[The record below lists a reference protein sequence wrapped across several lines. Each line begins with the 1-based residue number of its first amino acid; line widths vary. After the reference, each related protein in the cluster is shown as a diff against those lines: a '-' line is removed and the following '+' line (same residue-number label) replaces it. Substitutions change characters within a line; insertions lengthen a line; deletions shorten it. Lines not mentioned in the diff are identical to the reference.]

1 MGVRY
6 IVIISKTA
14 TMFLESS
21 KRINKIDKVRP
32 IPATNKAIKNATIID
47 TCNQKDRFCPEI
59 MTTIARGRNPIK
71 KLTSA
76 AKAALTAKI

>member
-1 MGVRY
+1 M
-6 IVIISKTA
+6 VIINKTA

-21 KRINKIDKVRP
+21 KRINRIDKVKP
-32 IPATNKAIKNATIID
+32 IPATNIAIKKATTID
-47 TCNQKDRFCPEI
+47 MGNQKDRLCPEI
-59 MTTIARGRNPIK
+59 MTTIARGRNPIR